1 MLFNDEEIP
10 ILRSFD
16 SKTGNSLFCLFFI
29 HRRNVRQFH
38 DLRKFIQISNI
49 PLKEYIKVN
58 LIYINKWGC

>member
-29 HRRNVRQFH
+29 RRRNVRQFH
-38 DLRKFIQISNI
+38 DLRKFIQIINI